1 LLLVADHYPASVDKG
16 ACNGAKL
23 AHPLLSYFHKVLTPW
38 LLMSFTSPI
47 PITKA
52 SGEQELFDSK
62 KLAQSLRRAGASDI
76 LIEQILA
83 EVLPQLYPGMP
94 TKKIYRLAFTR
105 LRKITKPSAARYK
118 LKQAIMELGPS
129 GFPFERLV
137 GALLAAQGYQVQV
150 GQFMQGRCV
159 QHEVDVVAEQKG
171 IQLLVECKYHN
182 HQGRVS
188 DVKVPLYIKA
198 RFDDIRHQW
207 EDEHAAAGQEGRQ
220 FFERTHKGAI
230 FCNTRFTS
238 DAQQYGSC
246 AGLLLVGWDFPPKGS
261 LQELIDNTRLYP
273 LTSLTSLSR
282 AEEQRLLERDLV
294 LCRELL
300 GQEALLLEIGVQPR
314 RLKGV
319 MEEIEQLCK

>member
-1 LLLVADHYPASVDKG
+1 M
-16 ACNGAKL
+16 
-23 AHPLLSYFHKVLTPW
+23 PLPQPTL
-38 LLMSFTSPI
+38 
-47 PITKA
+47 ITKA
-52 SGEQELFDSK
+52 SGRQEAFDAEK
-62 KLAQSLRRAGASDI
+62 LRRSLVKAGASER
-76 LIEQILA
+76 LIEQILD

-105 LRKITKPSAARYK
+105 LRKATKPSAARYK

-137 GALLAAQGYQVQV
+137 GALLVAQGYQVQV
-150 GQFMQGRCV
+150 GQLMQGRCV

-171 IQLLVECKYHN
+171 VQLLVECKYHN

-246 AGLLLVGWDFPPKGS
+246 AGLLLVSWDFPQGGS
-261 LQELIDNTRLYP
+261 LRELVDSARLYP

-282 AEEQRLLERDLV
+282 AEEQRLLERGLV

-319 MEEIEQLCK
+319 LEEIEQLCK